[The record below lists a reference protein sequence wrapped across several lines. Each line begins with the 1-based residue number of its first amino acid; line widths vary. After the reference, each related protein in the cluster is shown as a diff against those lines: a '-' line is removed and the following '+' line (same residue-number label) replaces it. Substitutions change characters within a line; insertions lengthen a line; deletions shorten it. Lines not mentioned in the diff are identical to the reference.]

1 MPRRDDIHKILI
13 IGSGPIVI
21 GQAAE
26 FDYSGSQACRSLKED
41 GYEVVLINS
50 NPATIMTDPMMA
62 DSIYLKPLTIESI
75 KEIVEIEKPDAV
87 LPTMGGQTGLN
98 LTRNLQQENYWS
110 DHNIQIIGVDIDAV
124 DITEDR
130 QQFRDLMDD
139 IDIPQCRSRAADS
152 LLEAKEITEE
162 LGGLPIVIR
171 PSFTMGGAGGGIVW
185 SQDEFERK
193 VRRGLEMSPVHRV
206 LIEESI
212 FGWKEYELELLR
224 DPNDN
229 VVIIC
234 TVENIDPMGVHTG
247 DSVTVAP
254 SQTLTDKQFQILRD
268 AAIKMMRS
276 IGTFAGGCNVQ
287 FAVEP
292 GSDRFVA
299 IEINPRVSRSSALA
313 SKATGYP
320 IAKIATKL
328 AVGYNLDELP
338 NPITGNTSA
347 CFEPS
352 IDYVIVKA
360 PRFNFEKFPNVD
372 EELTT
377 QMKAVGEAM
386 SIGRN
391 FPEALNK
398 AWQSLEVGRSG
409 LGADGYDEP
418 NRKEVRERLK
428 KPYWDRMLNIRNAF
442 KLGASVEEIADITR
456 VDPWFLQQIR
466 YMVSLENRTEG
477 QALGGISKEDLF
489 ELKQAGYSDKQIS
502 WMLSQSNG
510 KVTENEVRER
520 RKELGLKPSF
530 KVVDTCAAEF
540 PAETP
545 YFYSAYEGENESE
558 VSEKKKV
565 MILGSGPNRI
575 GQGIEFDYSCVH
587 AVKAAQDMDYEAIMV
602 NCNPET
608 VSTDFDIA
616 DKLYF
621 EPVFWERV
629 LDIYEHEQ
637 PEGVI
642 LQVGGQT
649 ALKLGKRF
657 VEEGINIFGTE
668 FEMINFAE
676 DRGSFSEFLKKLD
689 IPFPSY
695 GTADDV
701 KGALKI
707 ARRIGYPVLIRPS
720 YVLGGQ
726 GMRIA
731 VKEEELEYYTER
743 VLETHPENAFLIDK
757 FLEHAIEVDVDAVFD
772 GEDLHISGIMQ
783 HIEPAGVHSG
793 DSTAV
798 IPTYS
803 LSDEVLD
810 DIKRYHKRIA
820 ENMGIVGFLN
830 VQYAVKDEKVF
841 VLEANPRSTRTIPF
855 LAKATGRPEAQIA
868 VKVMLGAKIKD
879 FSKKELTS
887 TLKNWAIKEPVLPF
901 DKFPEV
907 KKELGPE
914 MKSTGETIYFME
926 DFNDDHFKKP
936 YEFKNLYLSK

>member
-21 GQAAE
+21 GQACE
-26 FDYSGSQACRSLKED
+26 FDYSGTQACRSLKDE

-62 DSIYLKPLTIESI
+62 DEIYLKPLTTESI
-75 KEIVEIEKPDAV
+75 REIVEKEKPDAV

-98 LTRNLQQENYWS
+98 LVRDLQQENFWT
-110 DHNIQIIGVDIDAV
+110 DNDIHIIGVDIGAV

-130 QQFRDLMDD
+130 QQFRDLMEE
-139 IDIPQCRSRAADS
+139 IDIPQCRSRTAES
-152 LLEAKEITEE
+152 LLEAKEIVEE
-162 LGGLPIVIR
+162 LGGLPFVIR

-185 SQDEFERK
+185 NEDEFERK
-193 VRRGLEMSPVHRV
+193 VTRGLEMSPIHRV

-224 DPNDN
+224 DNNDN

-234 TVENIDPMGVHTG
+234 GIENVDPMGVHTG

-254 SQTLTDKQFQILRD
+254 CQTLTDKQYQMLRD

-292 GSDRFVA
+292 GTDRFVA

-328 AVGYNLDELP
+328 AVGYNLDELT
-338 NPITGNTSA
+338 NPITGVSSA

-352 IDYVIVKA
+352 IDYVVVKV

-377 QMKAVGEAM
+377 QMKAVGEVM

-391 FPEALNK
+391 FPEAMNK
-398 AWQSLEVGRSG
+398 AWQSLEIGRSG
-409 LGADGYDEP
+409 LGADGYEELD
-418 NRKEVRERLK
+418 RKEVRERLL

-442 KLGASVEEIADITR
+442 KLGASVEEIADITK

-477 QALGGISKEDLF
+477 QSLDTIGKEELY
-489 ELKQAGYSDKQIS
+489 ELKQAGFTDTQIA

-510 KVTENEVRER
+510 EVTEEEVRSH

-530 KVVDTCAAEF
+530 KLVDTCAAEF

-545 YFYSAYEGENESE
+545 YYYSAYEGENESD
-558 VSEKKKV
+558 VSDKPKV

-575 GQGIEFDYSCVH
+575 GQGIEFDYSCTH
-587 AVKAAQDMDYEAIMV
+587 AVKAVQDMGYEAIMV

-657 VEEGINIFGTE
+657 VEAGIKIYGTD

-676 DRGSFSEFLKKLD
+676 DRGSFSTFLEKLE
-689 IPFPSY
+689 IPFPEY
-695 GTADDV
+695 GTARDV
-701 KGALKI
+701 DGALEI
-707 ARRIGYPVLIRPS
+707 ADRIGYPVLIRPS

-731 VKEEELEYYTER
+731 VKPEELEKYTQR
-743 VLETHPENAFLIDK
+743 VLDTHPENAFLIDK
-757 FLEHAIEVDVDAVFD
+757 YLEQAVEVDVDAVYD
-772 GEDLHISGIMQ
+772 GEQLHIAGIMQ

-798 IPTYS
+798 LPTYS
-803 LSDEVLD
+803 LSDEALA
-810 DIKRYHKRIA
+810 DIRKYQKLIA

-830 VQYAVKDEKVF
+830 VQYAVKDGKVY

-855 LAKATGRPEAQIA
+855 LAKATGRAEAQIA
-868 VKVMLGAKIKD
+868 VKVMLGAKLKD

-887 TLKNWAIKEPVLPF
+887 TLKNWAIKEPVFPF

-914 MKSTGETIYFME
+914 MKSTGETIYFMA
-926 DFNDDHFKKP
+926 DFNDEHFKKP

>member
-1 MPRRDDIHKILI
+1 MPRREDIHKILI

-41 GYEVVLINS
+41 GYQTVLINS

-62 DSIYLKPLTIESI
+62 DSIYLKPLTVESI
-75 KEIVEIEKPDAV
+75 KEIVEKEKPDAV

-98 LTRNLQQENYWS
+98 LARDLQQEGYWEKRG
-110 DHNIQIIGVDIDAV
+110 IQIIGVDIAAV

-130 QQFRDLMDD
+130 QQFRDLMEE
-139 IDIPQCRSRAADS
+139 IDIPQCRSRAAES
-152 LLEAKEITEE
+152 MLEAKEITEE

-185 SQDEFERK
+185 KEDEFERK
-193 VRRGLEMSPVHRV
+193 VLRGLEMSPVHRV
-206 LIEESI
+206 LIEECI

-224 DPNDN
+224 DENDN

-254 SQTLTDKQFQILRD
+254 SQTLSDKQFQMLRD
-268 AAIKMMRS
+268 AAIKMMNS

-292 GSDRFVA
+292 GSDRYVA

-377 QMKAVGEAM
+377 QMKAVGEVM

-398 AWQSLEVGRSG
+398 AWQSLEVGRQG

-418 NRKEVRERLK
+418 DRKEVRERLM
-428 KPYWDRMLNIRNAF
+428 KPYWDRMINIRHAF
-442 KLGASVEEIADITR
+442 KLGASVEEIADITS

-477 QALGGISKEDLF
+477 QTLENISKEDFF
-489 ELKQAGYSDKQIS
+489 ELKQAGFSDPQIA

-510 KVTENEVRER
+510 EVTENEVRER
-520 RKELGLKPSF
+520 RKEMGLKPSF

-545 YFYSAYEGENESE
+545 YYYSAYEGENESE
-558 VSEKKKV
+558 VTDKKKV

-575 GQGIEFDYSCVH
+575 GQGIEFDYSCTH
-587 AVKAAQDMDYEAIMV
+587 AVKAAQDMGYEAIMV

-657 VEEGINIFGTE
+657 VEEGIKIFGTP
-668 FEMINFAE
+668 FEQIDFAE
-676 DRGSFSEFLKKLD
+676 DRGSFSEFLQELN
-689 IPFPSY
+689 IPFPEY
-695 GTADDV
+695 GTARDV
-701 KGALKI
+701 DGALKI
-707 ARRIGYPVLIRPS
+707 ADRIGYPVLIRPS

-731 VKEEELEYYTER
+731 VKQDELELYTEN
-743 VLETHPENAFLIDK
+743 VLKTHPENAFLIDK
-757 FLEHAIEVDVDAVFD
+757 FLEDATELDVDAVYD
-772 GEDLHISGIMQ
+772 GEQLHIAGIMQ

-803 LSDEVLD
+803 VSDEAIE
-810 DIKRYHKRIA
+810 DIKKYHKQIA
-820 ENMGIVGFLN
+820 DHMGIVGFIN
-830 VQYAVKDEKVF
+830 VQYAVKNNMVF

-855 LAKATGRPEAQIA
+855 LAKATGRAEAQIA
-868 VKVMLGAKIKD
+868 VKVMLGAKLSE
-879 FSKKELTS
+879 FSEKELTS
-887 TLKNWAIKEPVLPF
+887 TLSKWAIKEPVFPF

-914 MKSTGETIYFME
+914 MKSTGESIYFMD
-926 DFNDDHFKKP
+926 DFNDEHFKKP
-936 YEFKNLYLSK
+936 FEFKNLYLSK

>member
-21 GQAAE
+21 GQACE
-26 FDYSGSQACRSLKED
+26 FDYSGTQACRSLKEE

-50 NPATIMTDPMMA
+50 NPATIMTDPMIA
-62 DSIYLKPLTIESI
+62 DKIYLKPLTTESLR
-75 KEIVEIEKPDAV
+75 EIVEEDKPDAV
-87 LPTMGGQTGLN
+87 LPTMGGQTALN
-98 LTRNLQQENYWS
+98 LARDLQNEGYWKA
-110 DHNIQIIGVDIDAV
+110 NGVQIIGVNMDAV
-124 DITEDR
+124 EITEDR
-130 QQFRDLMDD
+130 QKFKDLMDRIG
-139 IDIPQCRSRAADS
+139 IDQCESRTATS
-152 LLEAKEITEE
+152 LLDAKEIVEE

-171 PSFTMGGAGGGIVW
+171 PSFTMGGSGGGIVW
-185 SQDEFERK
+185 SEDQLERK
-193 VRRGLEMSPVHRV
+193 VLRGLELSPVHQV

-224 DPNDN
+224 DKNDN

-234 TVENIDPMGVHTG
+234 SIENLDPMGVHTG

-254 SQTLTDKQFQILRD
+254 TQTLTDKQYQSLRD

-276 IGTFAGGCNVQ
+276 IGDFAGGCNVQ
-287 FAVEP
+287 FAMEP
-292 GSDRFVA
+292 GSDRLVA

-328 AVGYNLDELP
+328 AVGYSLDELP
-338 NPITGNTSA
+338 NPITQVSSA

-352 IDYVIVKA
+352 IDYVVVKI
-360 PRFNFEKFPNVD
+360 PRFNFDKFSGVD
-372 EELTT
+372 EELST
-377 QMKAVGEAM
+377 QMKAVGEVM
-386 SIGRN
+386 SIGRT

-398 AWQSLEVGRSG
+398 AWQSLEIGRSG
-409 LGADGYDEP
+409 LGADGYEEP
-418 NRKEVRERLK
+418 DRKEVRERLL
-428 KPYWDRMLNIRNAF
+428 KPYWDRTLQIRNAF
-442 KLGASVEEIADITR
+442 KMGASVEEIADITK
-456 VDPWFLQQIR
+456 VDAWFLQQIR
-466 YMVSLENRTEG
+466 YMVTLENSVEG
-477 QALGGISKEDLF
+477 QSLSEITREELF
-489 ELKQAGYSDKQIS
+489 KVKQAGFSDVQIA
-502 WMLSQSNG
+502 WLLSKSG
-510 KVTENEVRER
+510 EKVTEYNVRDKRE
-520 RKELGLKPSF
+520 ELDLKPVF
-530 KVVDTCAAEF
+530 KMVDTCAAEF
-540 PAETP
+540 PAKTP
-545 YFYSAYEGENESE
+545 YYYSTYERENESE
-558 VSEKKKV
+558 VSDRKKV

-587 AVKAAQDMDYEAIMV
+587 AVLAAQEMGYEAIMV

-637 PEGVI
+637 PDGVI

-657 VEEGINIFGTE
+657 VEKGIKIFGTE
-668 FEMINFAE
+668 FEMIDFAE
-676 DRGSFSEFLKKLD
+676 DRGEFSEFLKRLD
-689 IPFPSY
+689 IPFPEY
-695 GTADDV
+695 GTARNETD
-701 KGALKI
+701 ALEI

-731 VKEEELEYYTER
+731 VREQELGQY
-743 VLETHPENAFLIDK
+743 VANILKTHPENDFLIDK
-757 FLEHAIEVDVDAVFD
+757 YLDKAVEVDVDSVFD
-772 GEDLHISGIMQ
+772 GEQIHIAGIMQ

-798 IPTYS
+798 LPPYS
-803 LSDEVLD
+803 LSDEV
-810 DIKRYHKRIA
+810 IETIETHQHKIA
-820 ENMGIVGFLN
+820 KEMGILGFLN
-830 VQYAVKDEKVF
+830 VQYAVKNEKVY

-855 LAKATGRPEAQIA
+855 LAKATQRPEAKIG
-868 VKVMLGAKIKD
+868 VKVMLGAKLSEFD
-879 FSKKELTS
+879 LESKLE
-887 TLKNWAIKEPVLPF
+887 NWAIKEPVFPF

-914 MKSTGETIYFME
+914 MKSTGESIYFMK
-926 DFNDDHFKKP
+926 DFDDERFKKP

>member
-13 IGSGPIVI
+13 IGSGPIII
-21 GQAAE
+21 GQACE
-26 FDYSGSQACRSLKED
+26 FDYSGTQACRSLKEE

-62 DSIYLKPLTIESI
+62 DAIYLKPLTTESI
-75 KEIVEIEKPDAV
+75 KEIVEKEKPDAV
-87 LPTMGGQTGLN
+87 LPTMGGQTALN
-98 LTRNLQQENYWS
+98 LARDLQHEGFFKEK
-110 DHNIQIIGVDIDAV
+110 NIKIIGVNMDAV

-130 QQFRDLMDD
+130 QLFRDLMEK
-139 IDIPQCRSRAADS
+139 IGIEQCRSRTASSMLD
-152 LLEAKEITEE
+152 AKEITEE

-171 PSFTMGGAGGGIVW
+171 PSFTLGGTGGGIVW
-185 SQDEFERK
+185 NEDEFERK
-193 VRRGLEMSPVHRV
+193 VMRGLELSPVHQV

-212 FGWKEYELELLR
+212 FGWKEFELELLR
-224 DPNDN
+224 DDNDN
-229 VVIIC
+229 VVIVCPI
-234 TVENIDPMGVHTG
+234 ENLDPMGVHTG

-254 SQTLTDKQFQILRD
+254 TQTLTDKQYQMMRD

-276 IGTFAGGCNVQ
+276 IGEFAGGCNVQ
-287 FAVEP
+287 FAIEP
-292 GSDRFVA
+292 GSDRLVA

-328 AVGYNLDELP
+328 AVGYTLDELP
-338 NPITGNTSA
+338 NPITQVSSA

-352 IDYVIVKA
+352 IDYVVVKI
-360 PRFNFEKFPNVD
+360 PRFNFDKFTNVD

-377 QMKAVGEAM
+377 QMKAVGEVM
-386 SIGRN
+386 SIGRT

-398 AWQSLEVGRSG
+398 AWQSLEIGRSG
-409 LGADGYDEP
+409 LGADGYADP
-418 NRKEVRERLK
+418 DRKTVRERLI
-428 KPYWDRMLNIRNAF
+428 KPYWDRTLHIRNAF
-442 KLGASVEEIADITR
+442 KLGASVEEIADITK

-477 QALGGISKEDLF
+477 ETLSSLTKDHLYEIKRAGFSDAQIAWLLSKSGE
-489 ELKQAGYSDKQIS
+489 
-502 WMLSQSNG
+502 
-510 KVTENEVRER
+510 KVTEDQVRNKRLEM
-520 RKELGLKPSF
+520 GLKPSF
-530 KVVDTCAAEF
+530 KLVDTCAAEF

-545 YFYSAYEGENESE
+545 YYYSSYENENESE
-558 VSEKKKV
+558 VTDRKSI

-587 AVKAAQDMDYEAIMV
+587 AVLAVQEMGYEAIMV

-629 LDIYEHEQ
+629 LDIYEHEK

-657 VEEGINIFGTE
+657 VESGINIFGTD
-668 FEMINFAE
+668 FEMIDFAE
-676 DRGSFSEFLKKLD
+676 DRGEFSKFLKRMD
-689 IPFPSY
+689 IPFPAY
-695 GTADDV
+695 GTARNVDD
-701 KGALKI
+701 ALEI
-707 ARRIGYPVLIRPS
+707 ADRIGYPVLIRPS

-731 VKEEELEYYTER
+731 IKRDELKSFVEKI
-743 VLETHPENAFLIDK
+743 LETHPENDFLIDK
-757 FLEHAIEVDVDAVFD
+757 YLDKAVEVDVDSVYD
-772 GEDLHISGIMQ
+772 GDQLHIAGIMQ

-798 IPTYS
+798 LPPYS
-803 LSDEVLD
+803 LSEKVIKTIEEYQEKIASNM
-810 DIKRYHKRIA
+810 DIL
-820 ENMGIVGFLN
+820 GFLN
-830 VQYAVKDEKVF
+830 VQYAVKDEVVY
-841 VLEANPRSTRTIPF
+841 VLEANPRTTRTIPF
-855 LAKATGRPEAQIA
+855 LAKATERPEAKIG
-868 VKVMLGAKIKD
+868 VKVMLGAKLKD
-879 FSKKELTS
+879 FDLESKLTC
-887 TLKNWAIKEPVLPF
+887 WAIKEPVFPF

-914 MKSTGETIYFME
+914 MKSTGESIYFME
-926 DFNDDHFKKP
+926 DFNDEHFKKP
-936 YEFKNLYLSK
+936 YEFKNLYLTK

>member
-1 MPRRDDIHKILI
+1 MPRRNDIHKILI

-21 GQAAE
+21 GQACE
-26 FDYSGSQACRSLKED
+26 FDYSGTQACKSLMED

-62 DSIYLKPLTIESI
+62 DAIYLLPLTPESI
-75 KEIVEIEKPDAV
+75 KTIVEKEKPDAV
-87 LPTMGGQTGLN
+87 LPTMGGQTALN
-98 LTRNLQQENYWS
+98 LAGDLQHEGYWKA
-110 DHNIQIIGVDIDAV
+110 NGVQIIGVNMDAV

-130 QQFRDLMDD
+130 QQFKDLMDRIGMD
-139 IDIPQCRSRAADS
+139 QCESRVAKS
-152 LLEAKEITEE
+152 LLDAKEIVEE

-171 PSFTMGGAGGGIVW
+171 PSFTMGGSGGGIVW
-185 SQDEFERK
+185 NEDELERK
-193 VRRGLEMSPVHRV
+193 VLRGLEMSPVHQV

-224 DPNDN
+224 DRNDN

-234 TVENIDPMGVHTG
+234 SIENLDPMGVHTG

-254 SQTLTDKQFQILRD
+254 TQTLTDKQYQTMRD
-268 AAIKMMRS
+268 SAIKMMRS
-276 IGTFAGGCNVQ
+276 IGDFAGGCNVQ
-287 FAVEP
+287 FAMEP
-292 GSDRFVA
+292 GSDRLVA

-328 AVGYNLDELP
+328 AVGYSLDELP
-338 NPITGNTSA
+338 NPITQVSSA

-352 IDYVIVKA
+352 IDYVVVKI
-360 PRFNFEKFPNVD
+360 PRFNFDKFSAVD

-377 QMKAVGEAM
+377 QMKAVGEVM
-386 SIGRN
+386 SIGRT

-398 AWQSLEVGRSG
+398 AWQSLEIGRSG
-409 LGADGYDEP
+409 LGADGYEEP
-418 NRKEVRERLK
+418 DRKEVRERLL
-428 KPYWDRMLNIRNAF
+428 KPYWDRTLQIRNAF
-442 KLGASVEEIADITR
+442 KMGASVEEIADITK
-456 VDPWFLQQIR
+456 VDVWFLQQIR
-466 YMVSLENRTEG
+466 YMVSLENRIEG
-477 QALGGISKEDLF
+477 QSLSSITREDLF
-489 ELKQAGYSDKQIS
+489 EVKQAGFSDVQIA
-502 WMLSQSNG
+502 WLLSKSG
-510 KVTENEVRER
+510 EKVTEADIRKKRE
-520 RKELGLKPSF
+520 EMEMKPVF
-530 KVVDTCAAEF
+530 KMVDTCAGEF

-545 YFYSAYEGENESE
+545 YYYSTYERENESE
-558 VSEKKKV
+558 VTDRKSV

-587 AVKAAQDMDYEAIMV
+587 AVQAVQEMGYEAIMV

-608 VSTDFDIA
+608 VSTDFDVA

-629 LDIYEHEQ
+629 LDIYEHEK

-657 VEEGINIFGTE
+657 VEEGIHIFGTE
-668 FEMINFAE
+668 FEMIDFAE
-676 DRGSFSEFLKKLD
+676 DRGAFSEFLKRLD
-689 IPFPSY
+689 IPFPEY
-695 GTADDV
+695 GTARNDAD
-701 KGALKI
+701 ALEI

-731 VKEEELEYYTER
+731 VRENELGQY
-743 VLETHPENAFLIDK
+743 VANILKTHPENDFLIDK
-757 FLEHAIEVDVDAVFD
+757 YLDKAVEVDVDSVFD
-772 GEDLHISGIMQ
+772 GEQLHIAGIMQ

-798 IPTYS
+798 LPPYS
-803 LSDEVLD
+803 LSDEV
-810 DIKRYHKRIA
+810 IKTIETYQLKIA
-820 ENMGIVGFLN
+820 KEMGIVGFLN
-830 VQYAVKDEKVF
+830 VQYAVKEEKVY

-855 LAKATGRPEAQIA
+855 LAKATQRPEAKIG
-868 VKVMLGAKIKD
+868 VKVMLGAKLREFD
-879 FSKKELTS
+879 LESK
-887 TLKNWAIKEPVLPF
+887 LKNWAIKEPVFPF

-914 MKSTGETIYFME
+914 MKSTGESIYFME
-926 DFNDDHFKKP
+926 NFDDERFRKP

>member
-21 GQAAE
+21 GQACE
-26 FDYSGSQACRSLKED
+26 FDYSGSQACRSLQEE
-41 GYEVVLINS
+41 GYEIVLINS
-50 NPATIMTDPMMA
+50 NPATIMTDPIMA
-62 DSIYLKPLTIESI
+62 DAIYMLPMTTDSI
-75 KEIVEIEKPDAV
+75 KEIVAKEKPDAV

-98 LTRNLQQENYWS
+98 LARDLEKEGFWKANG
-110 DHNIQIIGVDIDAV
+110 IQIIGVDIDAV
-124 DITEDR
+124 ELTEDR
-130 QQFRDLMDD
+130 QLFRDKMEE
-139 IDIPQCRSRAADS
+139 IGIMQCRSRQAES
-152 LLEAKEITEE
+152 LLDAKEIKEE

-185 SQDEFERK
+185 NEDEFDQK
-193 VRRGLEMSPVHRV
+193 VLRGLEMSPVHSV

-224 DPNDN
+224 DANDN

-234 TVENIDPMGVHTG
+234 SIENMDPMGVHTG

-254 SQTLTDKQFQILRD
+254 TQTLTDKQLQILRD

-287 FAVEP
+287 FAMEP

-320 IAKIATKL
+320 IAKVATKL
-328 AVGYNLDELP
+328 AVGYTLDELK
-338 NPITGNTSA
+338 NQITGTTSA

-352 IDYVIVKA
+352 IDYVVCKV
-360 PRFNFEKFPNVD
+360 PRFNFDKFPGVD
-372 EELTT
+372 EELST
-377 QMKAVGEAM
+377 QMKAVGEVM

-398 AWQSLEVGRSG
+398 AWQSMEVGRDG
-409 LGADGYDEP
+409 LGADGYEEI
-418 NRKEVRERLK
+418 NRKDVRERLM
-428 KPYWDRMLNIRNAF
+428 KPYWDRSMQIRNAF
-442 KLGASVEEIADITR
+442 KLGASVEEIADITK

-477 QALGGISKEDLF
+477 MTLDELTKDDFF
-489 ELKQAGYSDKQIS
+489 ELKQAGFSDTQIA
-502 WMLSQSNG
+502 WLLSKSG
-510 KVTENEVRER
+510 TKVSDFEVRDKR
-520 RKELGLKPSF
+520 ISLGLKPAF
-530 KVVDTCAAEF
+530 KLVDTCAAEF
-540 PAETP
+540 PAQTP
-545 YFYSAYEGENESE
+545 YYYSSYEGENESE
-558 VSEKKKV
+558 VTDRKKV
-565 MILGSGPNRI
+565 VILGSGPNRI

-587 AVKAAQDMDYEAIMV
+587 AVFAAKEMGYEAIMI

-621 EPVFWERV
+621 EPVYWERV
-629 LDIYEHEQ
+629 LDIIEHEK

-657 VEEGINIFGTE
+657 VEAGIKIFGTA
-668 FEMINFAE
+668 FEMIDFAE
-676 DRGSFSEFLKKLD
+676 DRGSFSDLLLKLK
-689 IPFPSY
+689 IPFPEY
-695 GTADDV
+695 GTATDV
-701 KGALKI
+701 QGALDI
-707 ARRIGYPVLIRPS
+707 ADRIGYPVLIRPS

-731 VKEEELEYYTER
+731 VKEEELRRYVDR
-743 VLETHPENAFLIDK
+743 ILKTHPENAFLIDK
-757 FLEHAIEVDVDAVFD
+757 YLEHAIEVDVDSVYD
-772 GEDLHISGIMQ
+772 GKQLHIAGIMQ

-798 IPTYS
+798 LPPYS
-803 LSDEVLD
+803 LSDEV
-810 DIKRYHKRIA
+810 IKTIEEYQEKIA
-820 ENMGIVGFLN
+820 EAMNIEGFLN
-830 VQYAVKDEKVF
+830 VQYAVKNEQVY

-855 LAKATGRPEAQIA
+855 LAKATKRPEAAIG
-868 VKVMLGAKIKD
+868 VKVMLGAKLKD
-879 FSKKELTS
+879 FDLESKLDQ
-887 TLKNWAIKEPVLPF
+887 WAIKEPVFPF
-901 DKFPEV
+901 DKFPGV

-914 MKSTGETIYFME
+914 MKSTGEAIYFAK
-926 DFNDDHFKKP
+926 DFNDEHFRKP
-936 YEFKNLYLSK
+936 FEFKNLYLSK

>member
-1 MPRRDDIHKILI
+1 MPRRNDIHKILI

-21 GQAAE
+21 GQACE
-26 FDYSGSQACRSLKED
+26 FDYSGSQACRSLKEE
-41 GYEVVLINS
+41 GYEVILINS
-50 NPATIMTDPMMA
+50 NPATIMTDPIMA
-62 DSIYLKPLTIESI
+62 DKVYLKPLTMQSI
-75 KEIVEIEKPDAV
+75 KEICAIENPDAV

-98 LTRNLQQENYWS
+98 LARNLQHEHFWRDN
-110 DHNIQIIGVDIDAV
+110 DIEIIGVDIDAI

-130 QQFRDLMDD
+130 QQFRDLMDK
-139 IDIPQCRSRAADS
+139 IGIPQCRSRRAQS
-152 LLEAKEITEE
+152 LLDAKEIILE

-185 SQDEFERK
+185 NEGELERK
-193 VRRGLEMSPVHRV
+193 ITRGLEMSPIHEV

-224 DPNDN
+224 DKNDN

-234 TVENIDPMGVHTG
+234 SIENMDPMGVHTG

-254 SQTLTDKQFQILRD
+254 TQTLTDKQFQMLRD

-287 FAVEP
+287 FAVQP
-292 GSDRFVA
+292 GTDNFVA

-320 IAKIATKL
+320 IAKVATKL
-328 AVGYNLDELP
+328 AVGYSLDELK
-338 NPITGNTSA
+338 NQITGNTSA

-352 IDYVIVKA
+352 IDYVVVKI
-360 PRFNFEKFPNVD
+360 PRFNFDKFPGVD

-377 QMKAVGEAM
+377 QMKAVGEVM
-386 SIGRN
+386 SIGRT

-409 LGADGYDEP
+409 LGADGYDDP
-418 NRKEVRERLK
+418 DRKTIRERLL
-428 KPYWDRMLNIRNAF
+428 KPYWDRSLQIRNAF
-442 KLGASVEEIADITR
+442 KLGTSVDEMADITKI
-456 VDPWFLQQIR
+456 DPWFLQQIR

-477 QALGGISKEDLF
+477 QSLEAITHDELY
-489 ELKQAGYSDKQIS
+489 ELKQAGFSDYQIA
-502 WMLSQSNG
+502 WMLSQSDG
-510 KVTENEVRER
+510 RVTEEQVR
-520 RKELGLKPSF
+520 RKRKEMGLIPVF
-530 KVVDTCAAEF
+530 KLVDTCAAEF

-545 YFYSAYEGENESE
+545 YYYSSYEGESESDR
-558 VSEKKKV
+558 SDRPKV
-565 MILGSGPNRI
+565 LILGSGPNRI

-587 AVKAAQDMDYEAIMV
+587 AVMGVKEMGYEAIMV

-629 LDIYEHEQ
+629 LDIVEHEK

-649 ALKLGKRF
+649 ALKLARQF
-657 VEEGINIFGTE
+657 EENGIKIFGTS
-668 FEMINFAE
+668 FEMMDLAE
-676 DRGSFSEFLKKLD
+676 DRGKFSSILQKAD
-689 IPFPSY
+689 IPFPEY
-695 GTADDV
+695 GMAFTAEE
-701 KGALKI
+701 AINI
-707 ARRIGYPVLIRPS
+707 ANRIGYPVLIRPS

-731 VKEEELEYYTER
+731 IKEDEMMRYVDAILR
-743 VLETHPENAFLIDK
+743 THPENEFLIDR
-757 FLEHAIEVDVDAVFD
+757 FLENAIEVDVDSVFD
-772 GEDLHISGIMQ
+772 GEQLHIAGIMQ

-793 DSTAV
+793 DSSAV
-798 IPTYS
+798 LPTYT
-803 LSDEVLD
+803 LSESVLET
-810 DIKRYHKRIA
+810 IKDYQLRIA
-820 ENMGIVGFLN
+820 KALQVIGFIN
-830 VQYAVKDEKVF
+830 VQYAVQGEKVF
-841 VLEANPRSTRTIPF
+841 VLEANPRATRTIPF
-855 LAKATGRPEAQIA
+855 LAKAHNRPEAEFG
-868 VKVMLGAKIKD
+868 VKVMLGAKISEFD
-879 FSKKELTS
+879 LTS
-887 TLKNWAIKEPVLPF
+887 HLKGFAIKEPVFPF

-914 MKSTGETIYFME
+914 MKSTGETIYFLD
-926 DFNDDHFKKP
+926 DFNDEHFKKP

>member
-21 GQAAE
+21 GQACE
-26 FDYSGSQACRSLKED
+26 FDYSGTQACRSLKEE

-62 DSIYLKPLTIESI
+62 DAIYLKPLTTESI
-75 KEIVEIEKPDAV
+75 KEIVKKEKPDAV
-87 LPTMGGQTGLN
+87 LPTMGGQTALN
-98 LTRNLQQENYWS
+98 LARDLQHEDFFKENG
-110 DHNIQIIGVDIDAV
+110 IKIIGVNMDAV

-130 QQFRDLMDD
+130 QLFRDLMEK
-139 IDIPQCRSRAADS
+139 IGIEQCRSRTANSMLD
-152 LLEAKEITEE
+152 AKEITEE

-171 PSFTMGGAGGGIVW
+171 PSFTLGGTGGGIVW
-185 SQDEFERK
+185 NEDEFERK
-193 VRRGLEMSPVHRV
+193 VMRGLELSPVHQV

-212 FGWKEYELELLR
+212 FGWKEFELELLR
-224 DPNDN
+224 DDNDN
-229 VVIIC
+229 VVIVCPI
-234 TVENIDPMGVHTG
+234 ENLDPMGVHTG

-254 SQTLTDKQFQILRD
+254 TQTLTDKQYQMMRD

-276 IGTFAGGCNVQ
+276 IGEFAGGCNVQ
-287 FAVEP
+287 FAIEP
-292 GSDRFVA
+292 GSDRLVA

-328 AVGYNLDELP
+328 AVGYTLDELP
-338 NPITGNTSA
+338 NPITQVSSA

-352 IDYVIVKA
+352 IDYVVVKI
-360 PRFNFEKFPNVD
+360 PRFNFDKFTNVD

-377 QMKAVGEAM
+377 QMKAVGEVM
-386 SIGRN
+386 SIGRT

-398 AWQSLEVGRSG
+398 AWQSLEIGRAG
-409 LGADGYDEP
+409 LGADGYADP
-418 NRKEVRERLK
+418 DRKTVRERLI
-428 KPYWDRMLNIRNAF
+428 KPYWDRTLHIRNAF
-442 KLGASVEEIADITR
+442 KLGASVEEIADITK

-477 QALGGISKEDLF
+477 ETLSSLTKDHFYEIKRAGFSDEQIAWLLSKSGE
-489 ELKQAGYSDKQIS
+489 
-502 WMLSQSNG
+502 
-510 KVTENEVRER
+510 KVTEDQVRTKRLEM
-520 RKELGLKPSF
+520 ELKPSF
-530 KVVDTCAAEF
+530 KLVDTCAAEF

-545 YFYSAYEGENESE
+545 YYYSSYESENESE
-558 VSEKKKV
+558 VTDRKSI

-587 AVKAAQDMDYEAIMV
+587 AVLAVQEMGYEAIMV

-621 EPVFWERV
+621 EPVYWERV
-629 LDIYEHEQ
+629 LDIYEHEK

-657 VEEGINIFGTE
+657 VESGINIFGTD
-668 FEMINFAE
+668 FGMIDFAE
-676 DRGSFSEFLKKLD
+676 DRGEFSKFLKRMD
-689 IPFPSY
+689 IPFPAY
-695 GTADDV
+695 GTARNVDD
-701 KGALKI
+701 ALEI
-707 ARRIGYPVLIRPS
+707 AERIGYPVLIRPS

-731 VKEEELEYYTER
+731 IKREELKSFVEKI
-743 VLETHPENAFLIDK
+743 LETHPENDFLIDK
-757 FLEHAIEVDVDAVFD
+757 YLDKAIEVDVDSVYD
-772 GEDLHISGIMQ
+772 GEQLHIAGIMQ

-798 IPTYS
+798 LPPYS
-803 LSDEVLD
+803 LSDEV
-810 DIKRYHKRIA
+810 IKTIEEYQEKIA
-820 ENMGIVGFLN
+820 SNMGIIGFLN
-830 VQYAVKDEKVF
+830 VQYAVKDEVVY
-841 VLEANPRSTRTIPF
+841 VLEANPRTTRTIPF
-855 LAKATGRPEAQIA
+855 LAKATERPEAKIG
-868 VKVMLGAKIKD
+868 VKVMLGAKLKD
-879 FSKKELTS
+879 FDLQSKLTC
-887 TLKNWAIKEPVLPF
+887 WAIKEPVFPF

-914 MKSTGETIYFME
+914 MKSTGESIYFME

-936 YEFKNLYLSK
+936 YEFKNLYLTK

>member
-21 GQAAE
+21 GQACE
-26 FDYSGSQACRSLKED
+26 FDYSGTQACRSLKEE
-41 GYEVVLINS
+41 GYQVVLINS

-62 DSIYLKPLTIESI
+62 DAIYLKPLTTESI
-75 KEIVEIEKPDAV
+75 KEIVEKEKPDAV
-87 LPTMGGQTGLN
+87 LPTMGGQTALN
-98 LTRNLQQENYWS
+98 LARDLQHEGFFKDNG
-110 DHNIQIIGVDIDAV
+110 IKIIGVNMDAV

-130 QQFRDLMDD
+130 QLFRDLMEE
-139 IDIPQCRSRAADS
+139 IGIEQCRSRTANSMLD
-152 LLEAKEITEE
+152 AKEITEE

-171 PSFTMGGAGGGIVW
+171 PSFTLGGTGGGIVW
-185 SQDEFERK
+185 SEDEFERK
-193 VRRGLEMSPVHRV
+193 VMRGLEMSPVHQV

-212 FGWKEYELELLR
+212 FGWKEFELELLR
-224 DPNDN
+224 DDNDN
-229 VVIIC
+229 VVIVCPI
-234 TVENIDPMGVHTG
+234 ENLDPMGVHTG

-254 SQTLTDKQFQILRD
+254 TQTLTDKQYQMMRD

-276 IGTFAGGCNVQ
+276 IGEFAGGCNVQ
-287 FAVEP
+287 FAIEP
-292 GSDRFVA
+292 GSDRLVA

-328 AVGYNLDELP
+328 AVGYTLDELP
-338 NPITGNTSA
+338 NPITQVSSA

-352 IDYVIVKA
+352 IDYVVVKI
-360 PRFNFEKFPNVD
+360 PRFNFDKFTNVD

-377 QMKAVGEAM
+377 QMKAVGEVM
-386 SIGRN
+386 SIGRT

-398 AWQSLEVGRSG
+398 AWQSLEIGRSG
-409 LGADGYDEP
+409 LGADGYADP
-418 NRKEVRERLK
+418 DRKTVRERLI
-428 KPYWDRMLNIRNAF
+428 KPYWDRTLHIRNAF
-442 KLGASVEEIADITR
+442 KLGASVEEIADITK

-477 QALGGISKEDLF
+477 ETLESLTNEHFYEIKRAGFSDVQIAWLLSKSGE
-489 ELKQAGYSDKQIS
+489 
-502 WMLSQSNG
+502 
-510 KVTENEVRER
+510 KVTEDDVRNKR
-520 RKELGLKPSF
+520 LGIGFKPSF
-530 KVVDTCAAEF
+530 KLVDTCAAEF

-545 YFYSAYEGENESE
+545 YYYSSYENENESE
-558 VSEKKKV
+558 VTDRKGI

-587 AVKAAQDMDYEAIMV
+587 AVLAVQEMGYEAIMV

-629 LDIYEHEQ
+629 LDIYEHEK

-657 VEEGINIFGTE
+657 VESGINIFGTD
-668 FEMINFAE
+668 FEMIDFAE
-676 DRGSFSEFLKKLD
+676 DRGEFSKFLKRMN
-689 IPFPSY
+689 IPFPAY
-695 GTADDV
+695 GTARNVDD
-701 KGALKI
+701 ALDI
-707 ARRIGYPVLIRPS
+707 ADRIGYPVLIRPS

-731 VKEEELEYYTER
+731 IKRDELKSFVEKI
-743 VLETHPENAFLIDK
+743 LETHPENDFLIDK
-757 FLEHAIEVDVDAVFD
+757 YLDNATEVDVDSVYD
-772 GEDLHISGIMQ
+772 GDQLHIAGIMQ

-798 IPTYS
+798 LPPYS
-803 LSDEVLD
+803 LSDEV
-810 DIKRYHKRIA
+810 IKTIKAYQEKIA
-820 ENMGIVGFLN
+820 SNMGILGFLN
-830 VQYAVKDEKVF
+830 VQYAVKDEVVY
-841 VLEANPRSTRTIPF
+841 VLEANPRTTRTIPF
-855 LAKATGRPEAQIA
+855 LAKATQRPEAKIG
-868 VKVMLGAKIKD
+868 VKVMLGAKLKD
-879 FSKKELTS
+879 FDLESKLTC
-887 TLKNWAIKEPVLPF
+887 WAIKEPVFPF

-914 MKSTGETIYFME
+914 MKSTGESIYFME

-936 YEFKNLYLSK
+936 YEFKNLYLTK

>member
-1 MPRRDDIHKILI
+1 MPRRTDISKILI

-21 GQAAE
+21 GQACE
-26 FDYSGSQACRSLKED
+26 FDYSGTQACRSLKEE
-41 GYEVVLINS
+41 GFEVVLINS

-62 DSIYLKPLTIESI
+62 DAIYLKPLTTTSI

-87 LPTMGGQTGLN
+87 LPTMGGQTALN
-98 LTRNLQQENYWS
+98 LARDLQHEGFWREK
-110 DHNIQIIGVDIDAV
+110 NIKIIGVNMDAV

-130 QQFRDLMDD
+130 QLFRDLMED
-139 IDIPQCRSRAADS
+139 IGIEQCRSRTAHS
-152 LLEAKEITEE
+152 LLDAKEIVEE

-171 PSFTMGGAGGGIVW
+171 PSFTLGGTGGGIVW
-185 SQDEFERK
+185 NEDEFERK
-193 VRRGLEMSPVHRV
+193 VLRGLELSPVHQV

-212 FGWKEYELELLR
+212 FGWKEFELELLR
-224 DPNDN
+224 DKNDN
-229 VVIIC
+229 VVIVCPI
-234 TVENIDPMGVHTG
+234 ENLDPMGVHTG

-254 SQTLTDKQFQILRD
+254 TQTLTDKQYQLLRD

-276 IGTFAGGCNVQ
+276 IGDFAGGCNVQ
-287 FAVEP
+287 FAMEP
-292 GSDRFVA
+292 GSDRLVA

-328 AVGYNLDELP
+328 AVGYTLDELP
-338 NPITGNTSA
+338 NPITQVSSA

-352 IDYVIVKA
+352 IDYVVVKI
-360 PRFNFEKFPNVD
+360 PRFNFDKFSGVD

-377 QMKAVGEAM
+377 QMKAVGEVM
-386 SIGRN
+386 SIGRT
-391 FPEALNK
+391 FPEAMNK
-398 AWQSLEVGRSG
+398 AWQSLEIGRGG
-409 LGADGYDEP
+409 LGADGYSEP
-418 NRKEVRERLK
+418 DRKTVRERLL
-428 KPYWDRMLNIRNAF
+428 KPYWDRTLQIRNAF
-442 KLGASVEEIADITR
+442 KFGASVEEIADITK

-477 QALGGISKEDLF
+477 QSLDTISKEDLY
-489 ELKQAGYSDKQIS
+489 EVKRAGFSDVQIA
-502 WMLSQSNG
+502 WLLSKSG
-510 KVTENEVRER
+510 EKVTENQVRGKRLEM
-520 RKELGLKPSF
+520 GLKPSF
-530 KVVDTCAAEF
+530 KLVDTCAAEF

-545 YFYSAYEGENESE
+545 YYYSSYESENESI
-558 VSEKKKV
+558 VTGRKKV

-587 AVKAAQDMDYEAIMV
+587 AVLAAQEMGYEAIMV

-621 EPVFWERV
+621 EPVYWERV
-629 LDIYEHEQ
+629 LDIFEHEK

-649 ALKLGKRF
+649 ALKLGKKF
-657 VEEGINIFGTE
+657 VEAGIKIFGTE
-668 FEMINFAE
+668 FERIDFAE
-676 DRGSFSEFLKKLD
+676 DRGEFSKLLKRLH
-689 IPFPSY
+689 IPFPDY
-695 GTADDV
+695 GTARNADDAV
-701 KGALKI
+701 AI
-707 ARRIGYPVLIRPS
+707 ADKVGYPVLIRPS

-731 VKEEELEYYTER
+731 VKEEELRRYVEKI
-743 VLETHPENAFLIDK
+743 LQTHPENDFLIDK
-757 FLEHAIEVDVDAVFD
+757 YLDKAIEVDVDSVFD
-772 GEDLHISGIMQ
+772 GEQLHIAGIMQ

-798 IPTYS
+798 VPPYS
-803 LSDEVLD
+803 LSKLVIDTIET
-810 DIKRYHKRIA
+810 YQERIA
-820 ENMGIVGFLN
+820 KEMGIVGFLN
-830 VQYAVKDEKVF
+830 VQYAVKNEEVY

-855 LAKATGRPEAQIA
+855 LAKATERPEAKIG
-868 VKVMLGAKIKD
+868 VKVILGAKLSEFD
-879 FSKKELTS
+879 LESK
-887 TLKNWAIKEPVLPF
+887 LKNWAIKEPVFPF

-914 MKSTGETIYFME
+914 MKSTGESIYFME
-926 DFNDDHFKKP
+926 NFNDEHFRKP

>member
-21 GQAAE
+21 GQACE
-26 FDYSGSQACRSLKED
+26 FDYSGTQACKSLMED

-62 DSIYLKPLTIESI
+62 DAVYLLPLTTDSI
-75 KEIVEIEKPDAV
+75 KEIVEKEKPDAV
-87 LPTMGGQTGLN
+87 LPTMGGQTALN
-98 LTRNLQQENYWS
+98 LAGDLQHEGYWK
-110 DHNIQIIGVDIDAV
+110 DHGVQIIGVNMDAV

-130 QQFRDLMDD
+130 QQFKDLMDKIG
-139 IDIPQCRSRAADS
+139 IDQCESRTAKS
-152 LLEAKEITEE
+152 LLDAKEIVEE

-171 PSFTMGGAGGGIVW
+171 PSFTMGGSGGGIVW
-185 SQDEFERK
+185 NEDELERK
-193 VRRGLEMSPVHRV
+193 VLRGLEMSPVHQV

-224 DPNDN
+224 DKNDN

-234 TVENIDPMGVHTG
+234 SIENLDPMGVHTG

-254 SQTLTDKQFQILRD
+254 TQTLTDKQYQNMRD

-276 IGTFAGGCNVQ
+276 IGDFAGGCNVQ
-287 FAVEP
+287 FAMEP
-292 GSDRFVA
+292 GSDRLVA

-328 AVGYNLDELP
+328 AVGYSLDELP
-338 NPITGNTSA
+338 NPITQVSSA

-352 IDYVIVKA
+352 IDYVVVKI
-360 PRFNFEKFPNVD
+360 PRFNFDKFSGVD

-377 QMKAVGEAM
+377 QMKAVGEVM
-386 SIGRN
+386 SIGRT

-398 AWQSLEVGRSG
+398 AWQSLEIGRAG
-409 LGADGYDEP
+409 LGADGYEELD
-418 NRKEVRERLK
+418 RKQVRERLL
-428 KPYWDRMLNIRNAF
+428 KPYWDRTLQIRNAF
-442 KLGASVEEIADITR
+442 KMGASVEEIADITK
-456 VDPWFLQQIR
+456 VDAWFLQQIR
-466 YMVSLENRTEG
+466 YMVSLENNVEG
-477 QALGGISKEDLF
+477 QSLSAISYEELF
-489 ELKQAGYSDKQIS
+489 EVKQAGFSDVQIA
-502 WMLSQSNG
+502 WLLSKSG
-510 KVTENEVRER
+510 EKVTEDDVRKKR
-520 RKELGLKPSF
+520 YDLDLKPVF
-530 KVVDTCAAEF
+530 KMVDTCAGEF

-545 YFYSAYEGENESE
+545 YYYSSYERENESE
-558 VSEKKKV
+558 VTDRKKV

-587 AVKAAQDMDYEAIMV
+587 AVHAAQEMGYEAIMI

-608 VSTDFDIA
+608 VSTDFDVA

-657 VEEGINIFGTE
+657 VERGIHIFGTE
-668 FEMINFAE
+668 FEMIDFAE
-676 DRGSFSEFLKKLD
+676 DRGEFSKFLKRLD
-689 IPFPSY
+689 IPFPEY
-695 GTADDV
+695 GTARNDTD
-701 KGALKI
+701 ALEI

-731 VKEEELEYYTER
+731 VRENELGQY
-743 VLETHPENAFLIDK
+743 VANILKTHPENDFLIDK
-757 FLEHAIEVDVDAVFD
+757 FLDKAVEVDVDSVFD
-772 GEDLHISGIMQ
+772 GDQIHIAGIMQ

-798 IPTYS
+798 LPPYS
-803 LSDEVLD
+803 LSDEV
-810 DIKRYHKRIA
+810 IKSIEEYQHKIA
-820 ENMGIVGFLN
+820 KEMGIVGFLN
-830 VQYAVKDEKVF
+830 VQYAVKDEKVY

-855 LAKATGRPEAQIA
+855 LAKATQRPEAKIG
-868 VKVMLGAKIKD
+868 VKVMLGAKLSEFD
-879 FSKKELTS
+879 LESKLEH
-887 TLKNWAIKEPVLPF
+887 WAIKEPVFPF

-907 KKELGPE
+907 KKQLGPE
-914 MKSTGETIYFME
+914 MKSTGESIYFMK
-926 DFNDDHFKKP
+926 DFDDERFRKP